1 MTDLNLEE
9 LNPPQK
15 EAVCYDKGPL
25 LVLAGAGSG
34 KTRVVT
40 HRISR
45 LIHEKGVQSGRILAV
60 TFTNKAAR
68 EMHHRIEELVGD
80 RAKGLWIGTF
90 HAMCARILRRHAD
103 RLGYSRNFTIY
114 ATDEQRQLL
123 KRIVSGLNWDPN
135 TWKPADINSRI
146 SRAKSHLITPERMM
160 AEKRRRDDVQLAELY
175 QHYQVAL
182 KEANAMDFDDLLNLS
197 VVLLSDHEDVLT
209 QFQNQFEHVIVDEYQ
224 DTNEPQDILTR
235 VLALPQN
242 NLCVV
247 GDDDQSIY
255 RWRGAQFKNILN
267 LPQVYKDLKVVRLE
281 ENYRS
286 TPNILNA
293 AYAVV
298 SKNEDRHDKKLW
310 TGRKEGEPI
319 RLVSNENEEVE
330 AIQVVGGIQ
339 KAVEEKVPLG
349 EIAVLY
355 RTNAQS
361 RVIED
366 ALVRA
371 RVPYKVVGGFAFYQ
385 RKEVRDLLCYLKMLI
400 RPHDDVA
407 FLRIVNT
414 PRRGIGQTTI
424 RQLQSKAGS
433 LRLSLYETAKNAVS
447 YEEIGSGGA
456 TKLRNLIH
464 QIQGWAAGL
473 EENSLAETSTVIL
486 RDTGYEEF
494 LRNDD
499 PAKAEAKIE
508 NVKELVSAMTT
519 AETELTFTGTAPW
532 EPGNDHEEPDLP
544 TRREKL
550 EVFLERATLES
561 DTEDQEDRND
571 VVSLMTLHAAKG
583 LEFQR
588 IFMTGMEEGLLPHA
602 NSATTKEG
610 LEEERRLCYVGMT
623 RAKDI
628 LTLSFAHNRRIF
640 GLNTPT
646 THSSFLDEIPK
657 ELLEQTGG
665 TRPAWD
671 DEGDTE
677 VFDTTPQGKSGEQDH
692 KSYQSKY
699 QNTTSTRQKI
709 REALSPSKAIP
720 DFLQPGKV
728 VRHRTFGLGKVLQ
741 AEGAEPALKITVE
754 FQIAGKKTVVQKFA
768 KLEPA

>member
-1 MTDLNLEE
+1 MSELNLNE
-9 LNPPQK
+9 LNPPQR
-15 EAVCYDKGPL
+15 EAVCHDEGPL

-40 HRISR
+40 YRISR
-45 LIHEKGVQSGRILAV
+45 LILEKGISASRILAV

-68 EMHHRIEELVGD
+68 EMTHRIEEIVGG
-80 RAKGLWIGTF
+80 RARGLWIGTF

-103 RLGYSRNFTIY
+103 RLGYTRDFTIY
-114 ATDEQRQLL
+114 ATDEQRQLI
-123 KRIVSGLNWDPN
+123 KRIVADLNWDPN
-135 TWKPADINSRI
+135 KWKPAEVNGRI

-160 AEKRRRDDVQLAELY
+160 AEKRRHDDHLIAELY
-175 QHYQVAL
+175 QHYQEAL
-182 KEANAMDFDDLLNLS
+182 REANAVDFDDLLNLC
-197 VVLLSDHEDVLT
+197 VVLFSDHEDVLA
-209 QFQNQFEHVIVDEYQ
+209 QFQTQFEHVIVDEYQ
-224 DTNEPQDILTR
+224 DANEPQDILTR

-293 AYAVV
+293 AYAVI
-298 SKNEDRHDKKLW
+298 SKNEDRHDKKIW
-310 TGRKEGEPI
+310 TGRKEGEAI
-319 RLVSNENEEVE
+319 RLLSNENEEVE
-330 AIQVVGGIQ
+330 AQQVVRMISE
-339 KAVEEKVPLG
+339 AIEEEVPAG

-385 RKEVRDLLCYLKMLI
+385 RKEVRDLLSYLKMLI
-400 RPHDDVA
+400 RPHDDVS

-433 LRLSLYETAKNAVS
+433 LRLSLYETAKNAAN
-447 YEEIGSGGA
+447 YEEIGSSGA
-456 TKLRNLIH
+456 TKLRNLIR
-464 QIQGWAAGL
+464 QIQGWGKGL
-473 EENSLAETSTVIL
+473 EERSLADTLTLIL
-486 RDTGYEEF
+486 KDTEYEDF
-494 LRNDD
+494 LRHDE
-499 PAKAEAKIE
+499 PAKAEAKVE
-508 NVKELVSAMTT
+508 NVKELVSAMMV
-519 AETELTFTGTAPW
+519 AETEMTFESTDPW
-532 EPGNDHEEPDLP
+532 DTQEEREEKTP

-561 DTEDQEDRND
+561 DTEEQQDRDD

-588 IFMTGMEEGLLPHA
+588 VFMTGVEEGLFPHQ
-602 NSATTKEG
+602 NSADSKEG

-623 RAKDI
+623 RAKDL
-628 LTLSFAHNRRIF
+628 LTLSFAHNRRVF
-640 GLNTPT
+640 GTSMPMRQ
-646 THSSFLDEIPK
+646 SRFLEEIPQD
-657 ELLEQTGG
+657 LLEPVGG
-665 TRPAWD
+665 TGPAWNQFRDED
-671 DEGDTE
+671 DEE
-677 VFDTTPQGKSGEQDH
+677 EPTPSFQPTRSPYRPPSRKPKSSSTLE
-692 KSYQSKY
+692 KSAMPPPAS
-699 QNTTSTRQKI
+699 
-709 REALSPSKAIP
+709 IP
-720 DFLQPGKV
+720 DFLQPGKA
-728 VRHRTFGLGKVLQ
+728 VRHRTFGLGRVLR
-741 AEGAEPALKITVE
+741 AEGSEPALKVTVD
-754 FQIAGKKTVVQKFA
+754 FKIAGKKTVVQKFA